1 MILCCK
7 ECINASLDSAARM
20 SLVPNWC
27 TWTSADLSGVS
38 PAGTRVE
45 YDLKYL
51 FLLIMCNNSVM
62 GPHPRS
68 THDLH
73 TAFPEA
79 KEKLLS
85 SNSLVKILYI
95 TCMSEW
101 QYCTNGCTFVIFVK
115 KKETKKMTKENK
127 SEFTYVNLLLS
138 SVNCTSVIPD
148 KWMFLLSE

>member
-7 ECINASLDSAARM
+7 MYINATLDSADRM
-20 SLVPNWC
+20 SLVRGTKLSPHCKWA
-27 TWTSADLSGVS
+27 SADLNGVA
-38 PAGTRVE
+38 PVGTGVE

-51 FLLIMCNNSVM
+51 LLLIMCNNSVM

-95 TCMSEW
+95 TRMSEW

-115 KKETKKMTKENK
+115 KKKQKRRQKKI
-127 SEFTYVNLLLS
+127 NLNLH
-138 SVNCTSVIPD
+138 
-148 KWMFLLSE
+148 M